1 MEKQPLA
8 IFENKFF
15 YIETVNHMSVSMCI
29 VNH

>member
-15 YIETVNHMSVSMCI
+15 YIETADRMSVRKCI